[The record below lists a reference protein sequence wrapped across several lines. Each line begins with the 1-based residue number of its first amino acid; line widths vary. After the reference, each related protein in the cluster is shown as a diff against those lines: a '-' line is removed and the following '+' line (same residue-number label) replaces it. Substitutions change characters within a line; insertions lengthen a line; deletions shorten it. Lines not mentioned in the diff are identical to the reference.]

1 MIARL
6 SYTMSSFVSIALISF
21 SQTLGAVI
29 WFMIPVFCVALF
41 LKMRLFYIR
50 TEFLKKQKWE
60 IIEVRF
66 PANNVRTPK
75 SMEHVFATVFGMYSF
90 GVKPLDKYLDGKVEL
105 WISFEMVGRADG
117 IHFFVRLPAERRNM
131 VEAALYAQ
139 YPEAEII
146 PGYDYTADFPSML
159 PNDTTDIFGGA
170 FDLARPSPFPI
181 RTYEFFEERNDI
193 HNEKSVDSL
202 APLFEVMSKLKGEE
216 QIWFQILVSPTGKG
230 SGVDIQKDAEKE
242 IKDLLE
248 KKGVKASEAGGLN
261 ISGTSMGTKDIIKA
275 IENKTSKHI
284 FEVTIRFMY
293 VDNKDTF
300 SAQNWTSILAAMQ
313 QFNTQNLNSFKP
325 TMLPLYGGITAKL
338 FPWYKKEKV
347 LSKKR
352 LIYDLYVARSFGV
365 ANRMGEEKFPI
376 LNTEELATLFH
387 FPANVVRA
395 PRLQKIDSR
404 KGSPPPNLPFA

>member
-1 MIARL
+1 M
-6 SYTMSSFVSIALISF
+6 
-21 SQTLGAVI
+21 
-29 WFMIPVFCVALF
+29 
-41 LKMRLFYIR
+41 
-50 TEFLKKQKWE
+50 
-60 IIEVRF
+60 IEVRF

-90 GVKPLDKYLDGKVEL
+90 GIKPLDKYMDGKVEL

-139 YPEAEII
+139 YPEAEIV

-159 PNDTTDIFGGA
+159 PNDTIDVFGGA
-170 FDLARPSPFPI
+170 FDLARPIPFPI

-248 KKGVKASEAGGLN
+248 KKGVKASETGGLN
-261 ISGTSMGTKDIIKA
+261 ISGTSAGTKDIIKA
-275 IENKTSKHI
+275 IENKISKHI

-293 VDNKDTF
+293 LDKKDTF
-300 SAQNWTSILAAMQ
+300 SAQNWTSVLAAMQ
-313 QFNTQNLNSFKP
+313 QFNTQSLNSFKP
-325 TMLPLYGGITAKL
+325 AMMPFYGGIQAKL
-338 FPWYKKEKV
+338 FPWYKKAKV

-365 ANRMGEEKFPI
+365 ANRMGEEKFPV